1 MICLA
6 TRAVHHPS
14 GVTLGMNRV
23 RMRGAAKS
31 KDLGRKPASAR
42 YGTCPM
48 TDKWGYA
55 CSRLRP
61 LSDIQRRPLRSARGQ
76 AVRVCALRP
85 SLAGDHRDSP
95 RMTSS
100 TPASACHRQGN
111 REWGLRSHTRTP
123 CPTTTEAFVRAGHRG
138 CRQGGGGA
146 RGRRPHSRLPW
157 RGHGTPR
164 VDAATVAAR
173 GGRPRAWA
181 GERGYRRR
189 PATMPVA
196 RKADQRRPQRAASQ
210 PRLSRAGS
218 PPSSAPRSRTAPR
231 NPFRGHGRRR
241 PHHRRAARRR
251 RRRRSC

>member
-1 MICLA
+1 MYA
-6 TRAVHHPS
+6 SRA
-14 GVTLGMNRV
+14 
-23 RMRGAAKS
+23 
-31 KDLGRKPASAR
+31 KPASCGSPERSAR
-42 YGTCPM
+42 AAAQFRGSTHLPHR
-48 TDKWGYA
+48 TSHDSQGGKTRASAGG
-55 CSRLRP
+55 LRP
-61 LSDIQRRPLRSARGQ
+61 VGDVHEGPHRLARGQ
-76 AVRVCALRP
+76 ALRVCALRP
-85 SLAGDHRDSP
+85 TLAGDQRGTQ
-95 RMTSS
+95 RAASS
-100 TPASACHRQGN
+100 TPPAACPRQGN

-196 RKADQRRPQRAASQ
+196 RNAGQRRPQRAATC
-210 PRLSRAGS
+210 
-218 PPSSAPRSRTAPR
+218 RSLA
-231 NPFRGHGRRR
+231 
-241 PHHRRAARRR
+241 
-251 RRRRSC
+251 SLLQL